1 METVN
6 QEMQTATQ
14 EPSTQPAEDKA
25 FTQAEVDKIV
35 GDRLQRERSKYSDYE
50 ALKEKADKYD
60 EVVESGKTELQKAV
74 EKAEALE
81 AELSSIKK
89 AEAIREIKIKVATE
103 TGIPAHLLTGETE
116 EACREQ
122 AEAIK
127 AFAKPA
133 YPVIKDGGEVHNVKG
148 QSTRDQFAEWFAQ
161 RTS

>member
-14 EPSTQPAEDKA
+14 ENAGEETKT
-25 FTQAEVDKIV
+25 FTQADVDKIV

-60 EVVESGKTELQKAV
+60 EVVESEKTELQKV
-74 EKAEALE
+74 TERAEALQT
-81 AELSSIKK
+81 ELDSMKK
-89 AEAIREIKIKVATE
+89 AEAIREIKTKVATE

-116 EACREQ
+116 EVCREQ

-133 YPVIKDGGEVHNVKG
+133 YPVIKDGGEVQNVKG

>member
-14 EPSTQPAEDKA
+14 ENAGEETKT
-25 FTQAEVDKIV
+25 FTQADVDKIV

-50 ALKEKADKYD
+50 ALKGKADKYD
-60 EVVESGKTELQKAV
+60 EIVESGKTELQKAM
-74 EKAEALE
+74 EKNEALE
-81 AELSSIKK
+81 AELSSMKK

-133 YPVIKDGGEVHNVKG
+133 YPVIKDGGEVQNVKG

>member
-14 EPSTQPAEDKA
+14 ENAGEETKT
-25 FTQAEVDKIV
+25 FTQADVDKIV

-60 EVVESGKTELQKAV
+60 EVVESEKTELQKAM

-81 AELSSIKK
+81 AELSSMKK
-89 AEAIREIKIKVATE
+89 AEAIREIKTKVATE

-133 YPVIKDGGEVHNVKG
+133 YPVIKDGGEVQNVKG

>member
-6 QEMQTATQ
+6 QEMQTTTQ
-14 EPSTQPAEDKA
+14 ENAGEETKT
-25 FTQAEVDKIV
+25 FTQADVDKIV

-50 ALKEKADKYD
+50 AFKEKADKYD
-60 EVVESGKTELQKAV
+60 EIVESGKTELQKV
-74 EKAEALE
+74 TERAEALQT
-81 AELSSIKK
+81 ELDSMKK
-89 AEAIREIKIKVATE
+89 AEAVRKIKTKVATE

-133 YPVIKDGGEVHNVKG
+133 YPVIKDGGEVQNVKG

>member
-14 EPSTQPAEDKA
+14 ENAGEETKT
-25 FTQAEVDKIV
+25 FTQADVDKIV

-60 EVVESGKTELQKAV
+60 EVVESEKTELQKAM

-81 AELSSIKK
+81 AELNSMKK
-89 AEAIREIKIKVATE
+89 AEAIREIKTKVATE

-116 EACREQ
+116 EACKEQ

-133 YPVIKDGGEVHNVKG
+133 YPVIKDGGEVQNVKG

>member
-14 EPSTQPAEDKA
+14 ENAGEETKT
-25 FTQAEVDKIV
+25 FTQADVDKIV

-50 ALKEKADKYD
+50 ALKGKADKYD
-60 EVVESGKTELQKAV
+60 EIVESGKTELQKMT
-74 EKAEALE
+74 ERAEALQT
-81 AELSSIKK
+81 ELDSMKK

-103 TGIPAHLLTGETE
+103 TGIPAHLLTGENE

-133 YPVIKDGGEVHNVKG
+133 YPVIKDGGEVQNVKG

>member
-14 EPSTQPAEDKA
+14 ENAGEETKT
-25 FTQAEVDKIV
+25 FTQADVDKIV

-60 EVVESGKTELQKAV
+60 EVVESEKTELQKAM
-74 EKAEALE
+74 EKNEALE
-81 AELSSIKK
+81 AELSSMKK
-89 AEAIREIKIKVATE
+89 AEAIREIKTKVATE

-133 YPVIKDGGEVHNVKG
+133 YPVIKDGGEVQNVKG

>member
-14 EPSTQPAEDKA
+14 ENAGEETKT
-25 FTQAEVDKIV
+25 FTQADVDKIV

-60 EVVESGKTELQKAV
+60 EVVESEKTELQKV
-74 EKAEALE
+74 TERAEALQT
-81 AELSSIKK
+81 ELDSMKK
-89 AEAIREIKIKVATE
+89 AEAIREIKTKVATE

-133 YPVIKDGGEVHNVKG
+133 YPVIKDGGEVQNVKG

>member
-14 EPSTQPAEDKA
+14 ENVGEETKT
-25 FTQAEVDKIV
+25 FTQADVDKIV

-60 EVVESGKTELQKAV
+60 EVVESEKTELQKAM

-81 AELSSIKK
+81 AELSSMKK
-89 AEAIREIKIKVATE
+89 AEAIREIKTKVATE

-133 YPVIKDGGEVHNVKG
+133 YPVIKDGGEVQNVKG